1 MIPQKNI
8 SKISNDLYLKNGK
21 ESKRIP
27 ETVIEK
33 DYCLTWFLIGLANS
47 SLKDKLVFKG
57 GTCLRRCYFK
67 DYRFSEDL
75 DFTLIHKISLS
86 ELLSVIKKEIAPF
99 ITKKT
104 GITFDVNKIEE
115 DSQNTHQFYLNYVG
129 PLPSTSNPKTVK
141 VDITFK
147 ETLVTSPI
155 KKTILKSYNEYSDFE
170 EEYEILAYTVDEIVT
185 EKICALIDPKR
196 SEPRDLYDI
205 WHLFNEQSL
214 NDDFLPS
221 YVIKKLESKGEIFD
235 ERRNNL
241 TGKESKIKKTWE
253 QRLSH
258 QVANL
263 PEFEG
268 VFRDVS
274 KYFRKYRITDFY

>member
-8 SKISNDLYLKNGK
+8 SKISNDLFLKNGK
-21 ESKRIP
+21 KSKRIP
-27 ETVIEK
+27 DAVIEK
-33 DYCLTWFLIGLANS
+33 DYCLTWFLIGLSNS
-47 SLKDKLVFKG
+47 TLKDKLVFKG

-75 DFTLIHKISLS
+75 DFTLIHKISLP
-86 ELLSVIKKEIAPF
+86 EMLDVIKKEIAPY
-99 ITKKT
+99 ILKET

-115 DSQNTHQFYLNYVG
+115 DSLNTHQFYLSYVG
-129 PLPSTSNPKTVK
+129 PLPSTSISKTVK

-147 ETLVTSPI
+147 EVLVTDPI
-155 KKTILKSYNEYSDFE
+155 KKTILKSYEEYSDFDE
-170 EEYEILAYTVDEIVT
+170 KHEILVYTVDEIVT

-205 WHLFNEQSL
+205 WHLFNEQGL

-221 YVIKKLESKGEIFD
+221 YVIKKLESKGEKFD

-241 TGKESKIKKTWE
+241 AGKEARIKKTWE
-253 QRLSH
+253 QRLSQ

-268 VFRDVS
+268 VFRDVL
-274 KYFRKYRITDFY
+274 KHFRKIKITD